1 MSIFTL
7 IIPIVVVLFIISLLM
22 MSYVKAPPDTA
33 YVISGIKRRV
43 IIGKAGIKI
52 PFLERVDKLDLKMM
66 SVDVKTG
73 ESVPTNNFIDVMVDG
88 AVKDQD
94 RFITRG
100 NFTGFRKFLNQSTDA
115 IIPQVKDVLEGNVRE
130 IIGSLD
136 LQKIC

>member
-52 PFLERVDKLDLKMM
+52 PFLERVDKLDLKICLLMLKP
-66 SVDVKTG
+66 VNRYQ
-73 ESVPTNNFIDVMVDG
+73 P
-88 AVKDQD
+88 
-94 RFITRG
+94 IT
-100 NFTGFRKFLNQSTDA
+100 S
-115 IIPQVKDVLEGNVRE
+115 
-130 IIGSLD
+130 SM
-136 LQKIC
+136 

>member
-7 IIPIVVVLFIISLLM
+7 IIPVIVVLLVISLLM

-73 ESVPTNNFIDVMVDG
+73 ESVPTNNFIDVNYSMID
-88 AVKDQD
+88 D
-94 RFITRG
+94 RLYGVNCIPELIF
-100 NFTGFRKFLNQSTDA
+100 FTIN
-115 IIPQVKDVLEGNVRE
+115 
-130 IIGSLD
+130 
-136 LQKIC
+136 